1 MDGVVLINP
10 FEVPAGR
17 EDEFVARWQEAADYM
32 RRREG
37 FVSTRLHQSLDPT
50 GAFRFVN
57 VAVWQSPEHFRRAV
71 GTPEFQE
78 LSGACPSRATPRS
91 TGSARSDDEASGRG
105 VRACPGPRPTGASH
119 HHGRRERGE
128 PWARWRAASEAA
140 VGLSVECPGTT
151 RVNAGG

>member
-37 FVSTRLHQSLDPT
+37 FVSTRLHQSLDPAA
-50 GAFRFVN
+50 AFRFVN

-78 LSGACPSRATPRS
+78 LVRRMPFSGHPALYRI
-91 TGSARSDDEASGRG
+91 SAE
-105 VRACPGPRPTGASH
+105 
-119 HHGRRERGE
+119 
-128 PWARWRAASEAA
+128 
-140 VGLSVECPGTT
+140 
-151 RVNAGG
+151 